1 MATVLVVDD
10 AAFMRMMLRD
20 ILKEAGHQVIG
31 EAGTGNEAVQ
41 LYATLKPALVTMDL
55 VMPEK
60 SGMDALKEI
69 LALDAQARVIMVSA
83 VGQQETAEEALRL
96 GARAYLLKPFQPDQV
111 RARIADVLAS

>member
-10 AAFMRMMLRD
+10 AAFMRMMLTD
-20 ILKEAGHQVIG
+20 ILRESGHQIIG
-31 EAGTGNEAVQ
+31 EAGTGDEAVE
-41 LYATLKPALVTMDL
+41 LYATLQPTLVTMDL

-69 LALDAQARVIMVSA
+69 LAFDARARVIMVSA
-83 VGQQETAEEALRL
+83 VGQQETAKEALRV

-111 RARIADVLAS
+111 RACIADVLAF

>member
-20 ILKEAGHQVIG
+20 ILRESGHQVIG
-31 EAGTGNEAVQ
+31 EAGTGDEAVQ
-41 LYATLKPALVTMDL
+41 LYATLQPALVTMDM

-60 SGMDALKEI
+60 SGIEALKEI
-69 LALDAQARVIMVSA
+69 LALDARARVIMVSA
-83 VGQQETAEEALRL
+83 VGQQETAAEALQA

-111 RARIADVLAS
+111 RACVADVLAS